1 MIFHPH
7 ANKTHFHRKRL
18 CTWPHFESEGFGTRK
33 WPIAD
38 DKRSPQSLY
47 LQVVIT
53 HASHV
58 FSQHLIGLPLRMNGM
73 HRTLFDYAHFDLL
86 PLVI

>member
-1 MIFHPH
+1 MIFDSH
-7 ANKTHFHRKRL
+7 ANKTHFYVKRL
-18 CTWPHFESEGFGTRK
+18 CTWSHFESEGFGTRK

-38 DKRSPQSLY
+38 DKRSPQSLN

-58 FSQHLIGLPLRMNGM
+58 CSQHLIGLRQRMNGM
-73 HRTLFDYAHFDLL
+73 HRTLFDHAHFDLL